1 MFQKSN
7 FLVRNANDRPGTL
20 QLETSQRPSTS
31 CSSSSFNFYYFIFYF
46 FYVSFVPLRFLL
58 FGQPISG
65 DRCKHVTFLLIF
77 AVNFARFR
85 WLSFVSHRVINANAS
100 DLLINPFVMARLIK
114 FSFFGF
120 DGRLILF
127 CLFVCLFFN
136 RIYC

>member
-1 MFQKSN
+1 MLMTGLERCNWKHLNDHQR
-7 FLVRNANDRPGTL
+7 LVLLLLLTFII
-20 QLETSQRPSTS
+20 
-31 CSSSSFNFYYFIFYF
+31 SSFFF

-85 WLSFVSHRVINANAS
+85 WLSFVSHRVINVNAS
-100 DLLINPFVMARLIK
+100 DSLINPFVMARLIK

-127 CLFVCLFFN
+127 CLFVL
-136 RIYC
+136 